1 MFKVFKLI
9 AVLLLVA
16 LVAAVAWRLNEVAG
30 KSDSSKGKRSSDK
43 PVPVEVADITRQ
55 SVQLIRRFTG
65 TLKANA
71 EFIVAPKIAGRLQ
84 LVHVDLADRITR
96 GMVVAEIDQAELKQQ
111 VAQAEAELLVAKA
124 NHSEAQQL
132 LVIAERELKR
142 IEKLR
147 KTGVSSAAQIDTA
160 SAEQLAKAALVNVTR
175 AKITKAEAELEAA
188 RIQLQETTIKADW
201 RGGSDE
207 RLVAERYVDEGE
219 TVSANTALLKIVE
232 LDPLIAVFAVTEADY
247 ANLSQGQSVQL
258 STDAFVGE
266 TFAGKITRISPVFSE
281 DTRQARVEVTIDNA
295 RLKLKPGMFVRLEV
309 VIRQANDA
317 IVIPERALYK
327 RDEKQG
333 VFLLMADAGEV
344 QWQPVTAGIS
354 QNGLVQVVQPVIEGK
369 VVTLGQQ
376 MLKPGSKVKVVE

>member
-30 KSDSSKGKRSSDK
+30 KSDSSKGKRLSDK

-247 ANLSQGQSVQL
+247 ANLSQGQPVQL